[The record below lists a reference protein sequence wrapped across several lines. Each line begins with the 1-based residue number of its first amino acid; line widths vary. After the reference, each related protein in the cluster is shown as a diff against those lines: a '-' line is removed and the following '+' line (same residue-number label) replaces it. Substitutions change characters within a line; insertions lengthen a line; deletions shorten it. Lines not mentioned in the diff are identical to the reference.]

1 MKHGKFW
8 SILLGH
14 FIKHKRLISEECT
27 LVDVTNRQSTN
38 PPGRYP
44 YRYPWTLGIY
54 QLLEK
59 RSARSWPF
67 DMRNDKSKCRHNWL
81 LQRTIK
87 TGDDET
93 AGRPW
98 WWAASRWF
106 LSKSTVL
113 QPPEPDGRT
122 KLNLELVFLRLNL
135 IIYEMTFSFLLQV
148 S

>member
-1 MKHGKFW
+1 MSTDAGEHQLA
-8 SILLGH
+8 SIPLQYIPLSL
-14 FIKHKRLISEECT
+14 K
-27 LVDVTNRQSTN
+27 
-38 PPGRYP
+38 
-44 YRYPWTLGIY
+44 TLGIY

-87 TGDDET
+87 TGDET

-106 LSKSTVL
+106 LSTVS

-148 S
+148 SLARRYLIHT